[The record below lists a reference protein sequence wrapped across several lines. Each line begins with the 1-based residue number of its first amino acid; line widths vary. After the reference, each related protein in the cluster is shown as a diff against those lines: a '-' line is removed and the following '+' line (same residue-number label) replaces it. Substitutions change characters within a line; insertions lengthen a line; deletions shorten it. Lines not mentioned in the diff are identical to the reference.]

1 MTKALFINGSPRKN
15 GNTSQLLK
23 RAMDGAREA
32 GAEVELVNLY
42 DRNLNY
48 KGCMSC
54 FACKIKGGKKGVC
67 SFKDDLLPIL
77 QKAVEADV
85 LVCGSPNYC
94 GYPSAA
100 LRAFMERMEFPA
112 VNYSDYSK
120 PVVLKRIC
128 SATIYTMN
136 CPNEEVY
143 RQMNYHVLMDSAA
156 QQLGVF
162 GPTEILYSYDTYQFS
177 NYDCYESDADRELS
191 AAKGGIH
198 ALTHA
203 LAVSLAGKVR
213 VNSISPGWIDTAYTV
228 YEGPDAIQQPV
239 GRVGNPLDI
248 ANMVLYLCSD
258 KAGFITGENIC
269 IDGGM
274 TKQMIYHGDCGWTLK
289 QTDK

>member
-1 MTKALFINGSPRKN
+1 MKALFINGSPRKN
-15 GNTSQLLK
+15 GNTAQLLK

-54 FACKIKGGKKGVC
+54 FACKLKGGKKGVC
-67 SFKDDLLPIL
+67 SFKDDLQPIL

-112 VNYSDYSK
+112 VNYSDYSN

-143 RQMNYHVLMDSAA
+143 RQMNYPILMDTSAK
-156 QQLGVF
+156 QLAVF
-162 GPTEILYSYDTYQFS
+162 GPTEILCSYDTYQFS
-177 NYDCYESDADRELS
+177 NYDRYDAATFSEAHKAEVRETQFLIDLEKAYELGKRLV
-191 AAKGGIH
+191 AK
-198 ALTHA
+198 A
-203 LAVSLAGKVR
+203 K
-213 VNSISPGWIDTAYTV
+213 
-228 YEGPDAIQQPV
+228 E
-239 GRVGNPLDI
+239 
-248 ANMVLYLCSD
+248 
-258 KAGFITGENIC
+258 
-269 IDGGM
+269 
-274 TKQMIYHGDCGWTLK
+274 
-289 QTDK
+289 

>member
-1 MTKALFINGSPRKN
+1 MKLETLKIMKALFINGSPRKN
-15 GNTSQLLK
+15 GNTAQLLK

-42 DRNLNY
+42 DRSLNY

-54 FACKIKGGKKGVC
+54 FACKVKGGKKGVC
-67 SFKDDLLPIL
+67 SFKDDLQPIL

-85 LVCGSPNYC
+85 LACGSPNYC

-120 PVVLKRIC
+120 SVVLKRIC

-143 RQMNYHVLMDSAA
+143 RQMNYHILMDASA

-162 GPTEILYSYDTYQFS
+162 GPTEVLCSYDTYQFP
-177 NYDCYESDADRELS
+177 NYDRYDAATFSEVHKAEVRDTQFPIDLEKAFELGKRLV
-191 AAKGGIH
+191 AK
-198 ALTHA
+198 A
-203 LAVSLAGKVR
+203 K
-213 VNSISPGWIDTAYTV
+213 
-228 YEGPDAIQQPV
+228 E
-239 GRVGNPLDI
+239 
-248 ANMVLYLCSD
+248 
-258 KAGFITGENIC
+258 
-269 IDGGM
+269 
-274 TKQMIYHGDCGWTLK
+274 
-289 QTDK
+289 

>member
-1 MTKALFINGSPRKN
+1 MKALFINGSPRKN
-15 GNTSQLLK
+15 GNTAQLLK

-54 FACKIKGGKKGVC
+54 FACKLKGGKKGVC
-67 SFKDDLLPIL
+67 SFKDDLQPIL

-112 VNYSDYSK
+112 VNYSDYSN

-143 RQMNYHVLMDSAA
+143 RQMNYPILMDTAA
-156 QQLGVF
+156 KQLAVF
-162 GPTEILYSYDTYQFS
+162 GPTEILCSYDTYQFS
-177 NYDCYESDADRELS
+177 NYDRYDAATFSEAHKAEVRETQFPIDLEKAYEL
-191 AAKGGIH
+191 
-198 ALTHA
+198 
-203 LAVSLAGKVR
+203 GKRLVKKCTE
-213 VNSISPGWIDTAYTV
+213 V
-228 YEGPDAIQQPV
+228 
-239 GRVGNPLDI
+239 
-248 ANMVLYLCSD
+248 
-258 KAGFITGENIC
+258 
-269 IDGGM
+269 
-274 TKQMIYHGDCGWTLK
+274 
-289 QTDK
+289 